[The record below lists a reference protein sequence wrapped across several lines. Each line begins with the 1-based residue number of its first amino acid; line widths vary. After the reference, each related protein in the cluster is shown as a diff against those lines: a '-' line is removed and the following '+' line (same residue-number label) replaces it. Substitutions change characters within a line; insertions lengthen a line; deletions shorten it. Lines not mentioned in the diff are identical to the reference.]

1 MLLYIRAETRPNESR
16 TPLIPED
23 VARLIAAGHICLVE
37 TSETRCFT
45 DVQYRYAGATVVN
58 EPWYSYPT
66 ALIVG
71 LKELNHLEQLNGN
84 THLFF
89 SHSRKGQEG
98 AHRII
103 DAFEKSQSLLYDL
116 EYLTEKGKRLVSFGH
131 YAGLVGT
138 ILGLRQYY
146 QKEHG
151 LPDISNLQPWASYA
165 DILSFYRPTKPRVV
179 IVGDGRSSKGAQQI
193 LTTLG
198 LAYTVKRRGEDVD
211 PTCDIL
217 INCITL
223 DPSFTKVWIPTHGSS
238 MVIVD
243 ISCDYAKE
251 NNPLPFY
258 KEATTWETPVYRW
271 NEVSLIAIDN
281 LPSLL
286 PRESSIE
293 FSRQLTPLIHRYG
306 DETWERAL

>member
-1 MLLYIRAETRPNESR
+1 MLLYIRAETRANEYR
-16 TPLIPED
+16 TPLVPED
-23 VARLIAAGHICLVE
+23 VARLIAAGHTCLVQ

-45 DVQYRYAGATVVN
+45 DDTYRYAGATVVN

-66 ALIVG
+66 ALIIG
-71 LKELNHLEQLNGN
+71 LKELDHLEQLHCN

-98 AHRII
+98 AQRII
-103 DAFEKSQSLLYDL
+103 DAFANSQSLLYDL
-116 EYLTEKGKRLVSFGH
+116 EYLTEKGKRLVSFGY

-138 ILGLRQYY
+138 VLGLRQYY
-146 QKEHG
+146 NKEHA
-151 LPDISNLQPWASYA
+151 LPDIANLRPWTTYA
-165 DILSFYRPTKPRVV
+165 DILSFYRPTSPRVV
-179 IVGDGRSSKGAQQI
+179 IVGDGKSSKGAQHI
-193 LTTLG
+193 LDTLG
-198 LAYTVKRRGEDVD
+198 LTYTVKRRGEEVD
-211 PTCDIL
+211 LTCDML

-223 DPSFTKVWIPTHGSS
+223 DPSFTNVWIPTVSKQQ
-238 MVIVD
+238 VVVD

-293 FSRQLTPLIHRYG
+293 FSRQLTPLIDNYG
-306 DETWERAL
+306 DDTWERAL

>member
-1 MLLYIRAETRPNESR
+1 MLLYIRAETRTNEYR
-16 TPLIPED
+16 TPLVPED
-23 VARLIAAGHICLVE
+23 VARLITAGHTCLVQ

-66 ALIVG
+66 ALIIG
-71 LKELNHLEQLNGN
+71 LKELDHLDQLNYN

-98 AHRII
+98 AQRII
-103 DAFEKSQSLLYDL
+103 DAFARSQSLLYDL
-116 EYLTEKGKRLVSFGH
+116 EYLTDKGKRLVSFGY
-131 YAGLVGT
+131 YAGLVGA
-138 ILGLRQYY
+138 ILGLRQHYN
-146 QKEHG
+146 KEHG
-151 LPDISNLQPWASYA
+151 LPDIANLQPWTTYA
-165 DILSFYRPTKPRVV
+165 DILTFYRPTSPRVV
-179 IVGDGRSSKGAQQI
+179 IVGDGKSSKGAQHI
-193 LTTLG
+193 LDTLG
-198 LAYTVKRRGEDVD
+198 LSYTVRRRGDEVD
-211 PTCDIL
+211 LACDIL

-223 DPSFTKVWIPTHGSS
+223 DPFFTNVWIPTDSK
-238 MVIVD
+238 VIVD

-293 FSRQLTPLIHRYG
+293 FSRQLTPLIDTYG
-306 DETWERAL
+306 DDTWERAL

>member
-1 MLLYIRAETRPNESR
+1 MLLYIRAETRANEYR
-16 TPLIPED
+16 TPLVPED
-23 VARLIAAGHICLVE
+23 VARLIAAGHTCLVQ

-66 ALIVG
+66 ALIIG
-71 LKELNHLEQLNGN
+71 LKELDHLDQLNYN

-98 AHRII
+98 AQRII
-103 DAFEKSQSLLYDL
+103 DAFANSQSLLYDL
-116 EYLTEKGKRLVSFGH
+116 EYLTEKGKRLVSFGY

-138 ILGLRQYY
+138 VLGLRQYY
-146 QKEHG
+146 NKEHA
-151 LPDISNLQPWASYA
+151 LPDIANLRPWTTYA
-165 DILSFYRPTKPRVV
+165 DILSFYRPTSPRVV
-179 IVGDGRSSKGAQQI
+179 IVGDGKSSKGAQHI
-193 LTTLG
+193 LDTLG
-198 LAYTVKRRGEDVD
+198 LTYTVKRRGEEVD
-211 PTCDIL
+211 LTCDML

-223 DPSFTKVWIPTHGSS
+223 DPSFTNVWIPTVSKQQ
-238 MVIVD
+238 VIVD

-293 FSRQLTPLIHRYG
+293 FSRQLTPLIDNYG
-306 DETWERAL
+306 DDTWERAL